1 MKYDY
6 NEWRDVN
13 FDYLLVSV
21 IVIHYQLSLQ
31 KKVMQTH
38 YLLVSLK
45 DTIITQSRR
54 VRFTIYL
61 SQLRSRDMSVDLR
74 C

>member
-1 MKYDY
+1 VKYDY

-38 YLLVSLK
+38 YSLVCLK

-54 VRFTIYL
+54 VRFTINL